1 MKFKSNPGA
10 IGPGMSKIFLVMKL
24 SIVFLFLLSM
34 QVSAK
39 ILAQEIT
46 IHAKN
51 MSLKQLLREIEKQSG
66 YHFIYTGDIEL
77 FKSKKISIEADRASV
92 ISVLNRSFSGLPLSY
107 TIVQQTIAIK
117 GVKLPDTGN
126 EREAVTVS
134 GTVTDESGAPLP
146 GVSILLKGTSK
157 GLVSNNEGKY
167 SITVPDGK
175 GILIFAFVGYAKKE
189 IAIEGRTVINVV
201 MKIESLGLDEVVA
214 IGYGTKKK
222 REITG
227 AMASVSAKSINEQTI
242 TGFDQALAGRVSGVQ
257 VVQNSSTPGGGTS
270 VRIRG
275 VSTPGA
281 NEPLYVIDGVPV
293 FPGDVGNGGGALNVL
308 NFINPNDI
316 ESMEILKD
324 AASAAIYGSRAA
336 NGVVIVTTK
345 KGKEGKP
352 KFSMDYYYGVQSFE
366 KRVEILKA
374 EEYKAFLNARNTPY
388 KDSPYDTNWLDE
400 ITGSAPMQN
409 ANMSVSGG
417 NQSSNYYSSL
427 GYLSQEGIV
436 NNSNYE
442 RYTARFN
449 SNSIISS
456 KFKIGTN
463 FSVARDKQRRRGEND
478 FFGSSVGL
486 ALYAP
491 PIVPVRES
499 GGQYGDPLEYVP
511 SFTASRP
518 NPVASVEVGSG
529 FRKNLK
535 LLGNVFGEFE
545 PIKNLVYKLNLG
557 ADYQSSSSD
566 SYFPGYVF
574 GNARRVVGTPGV
586 NRGANSSLIWLV
598 EHTLNYKL
606 TLAKDHNFNMLAGAT
621 QQAARLETLFGA
633 KNNAV
638 SKDPTLTTIDSSPAT
653 LQSVSGGVDKWSIA
667 SFLGRFDYNYKGK
680 YLFSATVRRD
690 GSSRFAPGNQW
701 GTFPS
706 LSAGWVI
713 TDEPFFQSELISDMK
728 LRASWG
734 RLGNQEINAFQY
746 LSTLGNT
753 QYVLNGVSVA
763 GVFPNSVANPNITW
777 ETSEQ
782 KDVGIDISLLKNRIT
797 FTADYFDKTTKG
809 ILLSNPISAVY
820 GYTNSGGGNITP
832 TSNSG
837 VISNKGFEFAVNIR
851 NSDHK
856 MKWSFD
862 LNASTLKNE
871 VLSLGG
877 GSPIINS
884 MNSGL
889 FTTKTDVGSQIGA
902 FYGKVQTGIGADG
915 HMQFAKGANGNDLE
929 TIIGNPIP
937 NFTYGANVNLNYKN
951 FDFSMSLQGVSGNDI
966 FATTLFQ
973 IGNFSYS
980 ANNPIK
986 SIYDA
991 AGTTA
996 PGLAAANGSDYAAS
1010 SWYVYNGS
1018 FLRLRSVQ
1026 LGYNLELPVIKKWGV
1041 SKCRF
1046 YLSGQ
1051 NLLTFDNY
1059 KVGLNPEVG
1068 AFNQNNTAAGVDQGT
1083 YPAAR
1088 VITTG
1093 VSVTF

>member
-1 MKFKSNPGA
+1 MKFKSKPGA
-10 IGPGMSKIFLVMKL
+10 IGPGVSKLFLVMKL
-24 SIVFLFLLSM
+24 IIVFLFLLST

-39 ILAQEIT
+39 IFAQEIT

-51 MSLKQLLREIEKQSG
+51 ISVKQLLREIEKQSG
-66 YHFIYTGDIEL
+66 YHCIYNSDLEI
-77 FKSKKISIEADRASV
+77 FKSKKISIDADRAS
-92 ISVLNRSFSGLPLSY
+92 ITAILDRSFSGLPLSY
-107 TIVQQTIAIK
+107 TIVQKTIAIK
-117 GVKLPDTGN
+117 GLSLPVTMV
-126 EREAVTVS
+126 EKKELTVS
-134 GTVTDESGAPLP
+134 GTVTDQSGAVLP
-146 GVSILLKGTSK
+146 GVSILLKGTTR
-157 GLVSNNEGKY
+157 GLVSDNEGKY
-167 SITVPDGK
+167 AITVPDGK
-175 GILIFAFVGYAKKE
+175 GTLVFAFVGYVKKE
-189 IAIEGRTVINVV
+189 VAIQNRTVINVV
-201 MKIESLGLDEVVA
+201 MTIESLGLDEVVA

-227 AMASVSAKSINEQTI
+227 AMASVNAKAVNEQTI

-257 VVQNSSTPGGGTS
+257 VIQNSSTPGGGTS
-270 VRIRG
+270 IRIRG

-293 FPGDVGNGGGALNVL
+293 FPSDAGNGGGALNVL
-308 NFINPNDI
+308 NFINPSDI

-345 KGKEGKP
+345 KGKDGKP
-352 KFSMDYYYGVQSFE
+352 KFSMDYYYGAQSFE
-366 KRVEILKA
+366 KRVEMLNA
-374 EEYKAFLNARNTPY
+374 EEYKAFLSARKTPFNN
-388 KDSPYDTNWLDE
+388 SPYDTNWLDE
-400 ITGSAPMQN
+400 ITGSAPMHN
-409 ANMSVSGG
+409 ANISVSGG
-417 NQSSNYYSSL
+417 NPSSNYYSSV
-427 GYLSQEGIV
+427 GYLSQDGIV
-436 NNSNYE
+436 KNSNYE
-442 RYTARFN
+442 RFTGRFN
-449 SNSIISS
+449 SNSIISG
-456 KFKIGTN
+456 KFRIGTN
-463 FSVARDKQRRRGEND
+463 FSVARDKQLRRGEND

-518 NPVASVEVGSG
+518 NPVASVEVGTG

-557 ADYQSSSSD
+557 ADYQSSSND
-566 SYFPGYVF
+566 NYFPGYVF
-574 GNARRVVGTPGV
+574 GKAGRVVNTPGV
-586 NRGANSSLIWLV
+586 SRGANSSLIWLM
-598 EHTLNYKL
+598 ENTINYKF
-606 TLAKDHNFNMLAGAT
+606 TLANDHNFNMLAGAT

-633 KNNAV
+633 KNNFV
-638 SKDPTLTTIDSSPAT
+638 SKDPALITIDSSPAT
-653 LQSVSGGVDKWSIA
+653 LQSVSGGVNQWSIA
-667 SFLGRFDYNYKGK
+667 SFLGRFDYNYKGR

-713 TDEPFFQSELISDMK
+713 TDEPFFRSELISDLK

-734 RLGNQEINAFQY
+734 RLGNQEINPFQY

-753 QYVLNGVSVA
+753 QYILNGVSVA
-763 GVFPNSVANPNITW
+763 GVFPNSVANRDISW

-782 KDVGIDISLLKNRIT
+782 KDLGVDVSLLKNRIT
-797 FTADYFDKTTKG
+797 FTADYFDKRTTG
-809 ILLSNPISAVY
+809 ILLSNPISTVF
-820 GYTNSGGGNITP
+820 GYTDSDGGSITP
-832 TSNSG
+832 TSNTG
-837 VISNKGFEFAVNIR
+837 VISNKGFEFALNVR
-851 NSDHK
+851 NSEHK
-856 MKWSFD
+856 LKWSFD

-877 GSPIINS
+877 GAPIINS

-889 FTTKTDVGSQIGA
+889 FSTRTDVGSQIGS

-915 HMQFAKGANGNDLE
+915 HMQFEKDANGNDLQ

-937 NFTYGANVNLNYKN
+937 SLTYGASVNLDYKN

-973 IGNFSYS
+973 IGNSSYS
-980 ANNPIK
+980 ANNQIK
-986 SIYDA
+986 RIYDG

-996 PGLAAANGSDYAAS
+996 PGLAVANGSDYAAS

-1026 LGYNLELPVIKKWGV
+1026 LGYNLDLAVIRKWGI
-1041 SKCRF
+1041 SKCRV

-1088 VITTG
+1088 IITSG